1 MEIYTGKFVKV
12 EINRKNQ
19 YFIRNSSEIERK
31 LREAK
36 NLIVALPAEMLLP
49 KYKQF
54 FSDLK
59 NEQKRTNELREDILI
74 GMTLEV
80 DGQARRKDLENEV
93 ENTKYPMKLDLLNV
107 MVGNTPEVFIAAI
120 TDDELRHIE
129 MNRSLR
135 SRFKLFKK

>member
-12 EINRKNQ
+12 EIDRKNQ

-36 NLIVALPAEMLLP
+36 NLIVALPTEMLLP
-49 KYKQF
+49 KYNHF

-80 DGQARRKDLENEV
+80 DGQGRRKDLENEV
-93 ENTKYPMKLDLLNV
+93 ENTKYPMKLDLLNA
-107 MVGNTPEVFIAAI
+107 MVGNTPEVFIAVI